1 MITGE
6 WGCGKSYFIKNIVKD
21 YLRQSG
27 ILDNKDYIVFSLY
40 GINDL
45 VDFKSLFY
53 DTIFIK
59 QYLGESNKVRKVK
72 NRIRKNILIMMR
84 YD

>member
-1 MITGE
+1 MNDQQILSVIKHYIQNRTINQALMITGE

-21 YLRQSG
+21 YLRKSG

-45 VDFKSLFY
+45 VAFKLSVLLFLVSV
-53 DTIFIK
+53 I
-59 QYLGESNKVRKVK
+59 V
-72 NRIRKNILIMMR
+72 
-84 YD
+84 